1 MKMTRALFAGAT
13 VAASALLW
21 AASSTFGAQPTPG
34 DATIDRADVA
44 GVATG
49 VRAGSRAVP
58 GSFPLAT
65 AAGAQPRETPGPL
78 HEELAP
84 AAAT

>member
-21 AASSTFGAQPTPG
+21 AASTHAAQPTPG

-58 GSFPLAT
+58 GSSPLAT

-78 HEELAP
+78 HEDLAP